1 MTEGAVSSYDN
12 PYLSLIDNVVSAQ
25 QVLTIV
31 VIGIFFFALC
41 RPYMKRK
48 LLSFFWLSGAYS
60 LLLSVF
66 YLLPE
71 DLQPPRGISF
81 LTRVFGGFL
90 IIFVLERRYPLRS
103 LFLSLSYY
111 TITYITVRM
120 SSEQN
125 SFLSDA
131 LYSSER
137 IISDVDA
144 TIRAFVFI
152 QFENVAFLSALLS
165 ITVFFFHKV
174 CRFPAEELTKKSF
187 LILSIPP
194 LVQLI
199 QGFLYV
205 DYYTM
210 YTEYAGLLI
219 ETGRSADN
227 PYFTWSS
234 WYRLAENGLFL
245 LFWMIFLFLFSDMKR
260 LSRREKEELVLNEH
274 KEQLS
279 QRIAQA
285 ENFYKEISGM
295 RHDMNHHIQ
304 IISALLEENNIKE
317 AKDYIARM
325 EEGLKIT
332 EIKASTGHPV
342 TDLIIS
348 EMVERAREKGAV
360 LSYDFT
366 FPKGAEIDSFDL
378 SVILGNGLMNALEAT
393 SYGGEIVL
401 RSYMKKNA
409 FLTEIENPLE
419 GSFEIDPESGFPIST
434 KKGPGHGIGL
444 LNVKRIAEKYNGDVI
459 LEKRGETAVLSV
471 LLQLR
476 N

>member
-111 TITYITVRM
+111 TVTYIAVRM

-165 ITVFFFHKV
+165 ITVFFFHKA

-227 PYFTWSS
+227 PYFNWSS
-234 WYRLAENGLFL
+234 WYRLVENGLFL

-366 FPKGAEIDSFDL
+366 FPKGT
-378 SVILGNGLMNALEAT
+378 N
-393 SYGGEIVL
+393 
-401 RSYMKKNA
+401 
-409 FLTEIENPLE
+409 
-419 GSFEIDPESGFPIST
+419 
-434 KKGPGHGIGL
+434 
-444 LNVKRIAEKYNGDVI
+444 
-459 LEKRGETAVLSV
+459 
-471 LLQLR
+471 
-476 N
+476 

>member
-1 MTEGAVSSYDN
+1 MT
-12 PYLSLIDNVVSAQ
+12 PYTDPYHSLIDNVVSAQ

-31 VIGIFFFALC
+31 LIGLFFFALC
-41 RPYMKRK
+41 RPYIKRK
-48 LLSFFWLSGAYS
+48 FLSFFWLSIGYAF
-60 LLLSVF
+60 LLFVF

-71 DLQPPRGISF
+71 DLQPPRGMSF
-81 LTRVFGGFL
+81 LLRVLGGFF
-90 IIFVLERRYPLRS
+90 IIFLIERKYPLRS

-111 TITYITVRM
+111 TITYIAVRM

-125 SFLSDA
+125 GFLSDA

-152 QFENVAFLSALLS
+152 QVENVAFIALLLS
-165 ITVFFFHKV
+165 ITVFFFHKA
-174 CRFPAEELTKKSF
+174 CRFPAEELTKKSI

-219 ETGRSADN
+219 ETGRTEGN
-227 PYFTWSS
+227 PYFNWSS

-245 LFWMIFLFLFSDMKR
+245 LFWMIFLFLYSDMKR
-260 LSRREKEELVLNEH
+260 LSRKEKEELVLKEQR
-274 KEQLS
+274 EQLS
-279 QRIAQA
+279 QRIAQS
-285 ENFYKEISGM
+285 ESFYKEISGM
-295 RHDMNHHIQ
+295 RHDMNHHIN
-304 IISALLEENNIKE
+304 IICALLDENNVKE
-317 AKDYIARM
+317 AKDYIGRM
-325 EEGLKIT
+325 EEGIKANS
-332 EIKASTGHPV
+332 IKASTGHPV
-342 TDLIIS
+342 TDLVIS
-348 EMVERAREKGAV
+348 EMVERAKENGESLIA
-360 LSYDFT
+360 DFA
-366 FPKGAEIDSFDL
+366 FPKGATIDAFDL
-378 SVILGNGLMNALEAT
+378 SVILKNALLNALEA
-393 SYGGEIVL
+393 SKECDEIRL
-401 RSYMKKNA
+401 NSYMKKSA
-409 FLTEIENPLE
+409 FLIEIENPFE
-419 GSFEIDPESGFPIST
+419 GSFEIDPESGLPKTT

-459 LEKRGETAVLSV
+459 LEKRDGKAVLSV
-471 LLQLR
+471 LLQLG